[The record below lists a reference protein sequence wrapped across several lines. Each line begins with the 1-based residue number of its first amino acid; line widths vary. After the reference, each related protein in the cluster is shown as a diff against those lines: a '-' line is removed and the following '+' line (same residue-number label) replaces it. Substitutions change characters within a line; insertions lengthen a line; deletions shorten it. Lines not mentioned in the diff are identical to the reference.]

1 MRLGRY
7 IALAGAGTAAAAA
20 AWIAALGPPSAPGT
34 TAAGPVAAGPAAAIA
49 GPAAAIAAP
58 SVIMRI
64 GPALAQPTG
73 GFTPAQ
79 IQRAYNLG
87 PLLKQGINGAGQTIA
102 IIDPFGS
109 PTIRH
114 DLTVFDAQFGLGTS
128 LKIIQPA
135 GKVSK
140 LLPTVLSREWAAE
153 TTLDVEWAHVMAP
166 AARILL
172 VETPATATESN
183 RQFAAPIIKAARY
196 VINHQLAGVI
206 SQSLDITEQAL
217 AGKRAL
223 VKLSSVYRDARRMH
237 VTIVAAT
244 GDEGATNFARDGSS
258 LYLRRVV
265 AWPASDP
272 LVTAVGGT
280 SLHLDASGARTV
292 PDRVWS
298 AGNLAGGGGRSAD
311 FGRPGYQGRLTAI
324 VGARRGVPDIAM
336 SAGCSPGV
344 DVYESFKGLPA
355 GWSQACGTSEA
366 APLLAGIIALADQQ
380 AGHPLG
386 LINPALYQMAA
397 AHQPGI
403 VDITKG
409 NNTVTFS
416 QGGRLHTVLGFPAR
430 TGYDL
435 ASGLGSVN
443 GAAFVPELAKLA
455 GG

>member
-1 MRLGRY
+1 MRLRRY
-7 IALAGAGTAAAAA
+7 IALAGVCAAAAA
-20 AWIAALGPPSAPGT
+20 AAQ
-34 TAAGPVAAGPAAAIA
+34 TAAPATPIGSPATPIA
-49 GPAAAIAAP
+49 SPATPIAAP
-58 SVIMRI
+58 AVMRI
-64 GPALAQPTG
+64 GSALSRPTG

-87 PLLKQGINGAGQTIA
+87 PLLQHGTDGTGQTIA

-135 GKVSK
+135 GRVSK
-140 LLPTVLSREWAAE
+140 RLPTVLSREWAAE

-172 VETPATATESN
+172 VETPATATESS
-183 RQFAAPIIKAARY
+183 RQFIAPIIKAARY
-196 VINHQLAGVI
+196 VINHRLAGVI

-223 VKLSSVYRDARRMH
+223 IKLSSVYRDAARLH
-237 VTIVAAT
+237 VTVVAAT
-244 GDEGATNFARDGSS
+244 GDEGATNFGADGSR
-258 LYLRRVV
+258 LYLHRVV
-265 AWPASDP
+265 AWPASNP
-272 LVTAVGGT
+272 LVTAVGGA
-280 SLHLDASGARTV
+280 SLHLDASGARTAA
-292 PDRVWS
+292 DQVWS
-298 AGNLAGGGGRSAD
+298 AGSLAGGGGRSAA
-311 FGRPGYQGRLTAI
+311 FGRPGYQRGPRAI
-324 VGARRGVPDIAM
+324 VHRRRGVPDIAM

-397 AHQPGI
+397 AHLPGI

-416 QGGRLHTVLGFPAR
+416 QGGKSHTVPGFAAG

-443 GAAFVPELAKLA
+443 GAMFVPELAKLA
-455 GG
+455 RG